1 MATNIV
7 TSNSPHLLQALED
20 NMVAF
25 WKGYGIP
32 AGRRLDEGGD
42 RVSVLTGIP
51 EPLFNAVYSAHLAPD
66 AVETAVEDIRLDA
79 AEWNVPLFW
88 WLTPTTTPA
97 DLGHTLL
104 KHGFVHAGTVPGMA
118 VELAQLAAQMALPRD
133 LTIKVV
139 EDNAALGVWADIA
152 AVGTGFAEPVAAM
165 VRTLEL
171 EVGLQPANGLRRY
184 LGYLGGVPVSGLGV
198 ALGGRRGRNFCR
210 GHAAERAQARDRCGD
225 DAHSAAGCVGGRVQG
240 GHAASQR
247 NGLSRLQGVGVCDC
261 VRDRIVFAAT
271 VAGRPPKHRIGVLDS
286 VQGVRSGTNAQLCG
300 TK

>member
-104 KHGFVHAGTVPGMA
+104 KHGFVHAGTVPGMV

-184 LGYLGGVPVSGLGV
+184 LGYLGGVPVAASGLLLAAGV
-198 ALGGRRGRNFCR
+198 AGIFAVATLPNARRQGIGAAMTRIPLLDALAEGYKVGTLQASEMGYPVYKALGF
-210 GHAAERAQARDRCGD
+210 
-225 DAHSAAGCVGGRVQG
+225 
-240 GHAASQR
+240 
-247 NGLSRLQGVGVCDC
+247 
-261 VRDRIVFAAT
+261 AT
-271 VAGRPPKHRIGVLDS
+271 V
-286 VQGVRSGTNAQLCG
+286 CG
-300 TK
+300 IELYLLPR